1 MSYALSAPLQLAVYN
16 TLMSD
21 ADVAALVGT
30 SIFDALPAGARPE
43 TYITLGEE
51 DVRDQSDNSGAGA
64 LHRFEISVVTET
76 AGYAQIKAVA
86 AAVCDALLGSDLVLT
101 RGRVVNM
108 SFDRASARRSGKA
121 GRLRRIDLRFRARV
135 EDS

>member
-1 MSYALSAPLQLAVYN
+1 MSYALSGPLQSAIYN
-16 TLMSD
+16 LLMSD
-21 ADVAALVGT
+21 TEVTALIGT

-43 TYITLGEE
+43 TYITMGEE
-51 DVRDQSDNSGAGA
+51 EVRDQSDSSGSGA

-76 AGYAQIKAVA
+76 AGYAQIKLIA
-86 AAVCDALLGSDLVLT
+86 AAVSDAVLGSDLNLS

-108 SFDRASARRSGKA
+108 SFERASARRSGKA
-121 GRLRRIDLRFRARV
+121 GRMRRVDLRFRARV